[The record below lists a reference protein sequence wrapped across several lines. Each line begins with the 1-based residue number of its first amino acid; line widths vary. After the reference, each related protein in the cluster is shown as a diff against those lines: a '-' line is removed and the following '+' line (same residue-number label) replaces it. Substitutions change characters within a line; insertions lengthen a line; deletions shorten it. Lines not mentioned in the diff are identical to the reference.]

1 MPSLGRGG
9 TLHIQGSGGVA
20 CQAHGCPQIV
30 WRGPRELCS
39 VVSEETAPM
48 LPTPTTPSR
57 TLGST
62 SLDPGHVQQ
71 RTREKHQRHRGP
83 CSQPS
88 ESTDGSALG
97 SESSLLHLFLREDSR
112 RCTLYVPSLTRAGF
126 LPLCYKSWPPVLR
139 PASTSHQAD
148 LTSTRSPMTP
158 CPDAIF
164 SICLVRSFL
173 QTLRDAR
180 VVCKV
185 LLVTSVGTDNSA
197 LRGWSALKGM
207 RACRA
212 F

>member
-1 MPSLGRGG
+1 M
-9 TLHIQGSGGVA
+9 A
-20 CQAHGCPQIV
+20 CQAHGCPQVV
-30 WRGPRELCS
+30 WRGPGELCS
-39 VVSEETAPM
+39 MVSEETVPM

-71 RTREKHQRHRGP
+71 RTGEKHQRHRGP

-88 ESTDGSALG
+88 ESTDGLALG
-97 SESSLLHLFLREDSR
+97 SGGSLLHPFLRADSR

-126 LPLCYKSWPPVLR
+126 LPLCYKSLPRVLR
-139 PASTSHQAD
+139 PASASHQAD
-148 LTSTRSPMTP
+148 LTSTLSPMAP

-164 SICLVRSFL
+164 ICLVRSFL
-173 QTLRDAR
+173 QALRDAC

-197 LRGWSALKGM
+197 LCGWSALGGM